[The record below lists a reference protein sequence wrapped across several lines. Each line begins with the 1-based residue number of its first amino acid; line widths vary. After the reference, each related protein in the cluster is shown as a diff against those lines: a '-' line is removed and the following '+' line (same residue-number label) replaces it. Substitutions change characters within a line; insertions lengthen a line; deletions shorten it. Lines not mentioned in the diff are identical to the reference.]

1 MKLRA
6 PSRASRPTTRAF
18 SLIEIMVSVSLL
30 AVIMVGLLAMF
41 YQVQRAFRIGTAQAD
56 ILEGGRAAMNLIV
69 RDLQEMSAAQSADLP
84 NCTIDRSYN
93 PTPAPVVPG
102 QQNLLNSTRDNYL
115 ADISFLSRKNDE
127 WIGTAYRVSWAT
139 NGVGALYRLVINQFT
154 DTLPQAT
161 RSNIIKLTGNLLLSS
176 PYVGDPHDTNYAL
189 VADGIVSFN
198 IIPYD
203 TNGLRYVKNDPSL
216 YPASTF
222 DDGRGYFGT
231 NLNSTIDPV
240 VGLYHFRS
248 NDLPAY
254 VDIELAVLEPSA
266 LAKFRVREETPD
278 NGVRARE
285 FLRNQIGKTHVFR
298 QRVPIR
304 SAATDIGVRY

>member
-69 RDLQEMSAAQSADLP
+69 RDLQEMTASQYEFVNNCYIGPSFPLP
-84 NCTIDRSYN
+84 
-93 PTPAPVVPG
+93 PVPSEQAFVTG
-102 QQNLLNSTRDNYL
+102 SIRTNYL
-115 ADISFLSRKNDE
+115 SDITLLSRQNDE
-127 WIGTAYRVSWAT
+127 WIATDYRVARAT
-139 NGVGALYRLVINQFT
+139 NGVGALYRLVTKQPV
-154 DTLPQAT
+154 DTLPQVT
-161 RSNIIKLTGNLLLSS
+161 RSNIFELSESALLSS
-176 PYVGDPHDTNYAL
+176 PYNTDYAL
-189 VADGIVSFN
+189 VVDGIVGFH

-203 TNGLRYVKNDPSL
+203 TNGVRYIE
-216 YPASTF
+216 
-222 DDGRGYFGT
+222 
-231 NLNSTIDPV
+231 NLPPNHVFIDRYGVSVQNTNSTINPV
-240 VGLYHFRS
+240 AGIYQFS
-248 NDLPAY
+248 NNDLPAY